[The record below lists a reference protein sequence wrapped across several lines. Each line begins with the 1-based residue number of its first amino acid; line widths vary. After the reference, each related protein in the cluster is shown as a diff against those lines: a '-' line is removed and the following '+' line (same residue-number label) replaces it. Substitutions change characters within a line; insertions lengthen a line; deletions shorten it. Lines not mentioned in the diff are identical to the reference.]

1 MLYLDDIRDIVA
13 ILTENASEFSV
24 KFSLG
29 DVACDTVEDLQQ
41 LGGRSTNFKITVI
54 EKRGEVGVPTHAPP
68 LRSWLEISWV
78 ATYLGL
84 GCASEDEF
92 WARRGRITEIFESN
106 SIWWRRAIQALFH
119 GTPWWVYALFVLSWL
134 LVGVVL
140 HPISWHDYL
149 RPPWWVW
156 LGDVVLYSSIYL
168 CFFRHSVV
176 ILRYPH
182 EGGWRRWLRAH
193 STQIIFLVV
202 AALLGALAKSI
213 LDHLWKTH

>member
-134 LVGVVL
+134 L
-140 HPISWHDYL
+140 SA
-149 RPPWWVW
+149 
-156 LGDVVLYSSIYL
+156 LYY
-168 CFFRHSVV
+168 
-176 ILRYPH
+176 
-182 EGGWRRWLRAH
+182 
-193 STQIIFLVV
+193 TQLAGTTIF
-202 AALLGALAKSI
+202 ALLGGSGWVTWSSTHQSI
-213 LDHLWKTH
+213 SVFFDIQL